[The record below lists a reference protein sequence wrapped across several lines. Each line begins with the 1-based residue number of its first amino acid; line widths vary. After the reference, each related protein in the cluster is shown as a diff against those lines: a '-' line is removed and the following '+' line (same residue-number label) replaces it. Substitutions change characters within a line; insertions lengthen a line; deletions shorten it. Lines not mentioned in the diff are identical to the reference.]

1 MPFVSGS
8 YLSSEGVELLNL
20 LGPSWLGHPQTYDF
34 AQPLLLKLSWVIF
47 PRRTHPQ
54 GISNCL
60 SPCPAE
66 GQSGSQREAC
76 RTTRCSLGSTWQK
89 NRTKKYSQ
97 RGATVS
103 SNSQTTSTQL
113 WWSCYSHL
121 EPPKVPHLAG
131 GPDRSGFPFS
141 DQLLYFQ
148 QRLPKS
154 TGIPNFFFH
163 VWVGSQLARRQGAWV
178 YRLFLFPSIGK
189 PSLGFRCSASC
200 KCYIPGLYGYLLF

>member
-131 GPDRSGFPFS
+131 GPD
-141 DQLLYFQ
+141 QN
-148 QRLPKS
+148 
-154 TGIPNFFFH
+154 TWTIIIPIPM
-163 VWVGSQLARRQGAWV
+163 AWAWHNTA
-178 YRLFLFPSIGK
+178 I
-189 PSLGFRCSASC
+189 
-200 KCYIPGLYGYLLF
+200 IDI